1 MVDPVP
7 FTSRPTSIAGLVL
20 LGMKQVTDDRGVV
33 REFFRSSA
41 FADADRPALGPWR
54 QINVTQTRP
63 GALRGI
69 HAEAMTKLVAV
80 VSGTAFG
87 AYVDLRAD
95 SDTRGAVVT
104 ADLEPGTAVLVPAG
118 VGNGFQ
124 STGEHE
130 TQYVYAFDDEW
141 RPDMPGQAITP
152 LDPALGIAWPIPV
165 DRSDASQISA
175 KDVAAPTLAELF
187 SIGRPG

>member
-1 MVDPVP
+1 MADPVP
-7 FTSRPTSIAGLVL
+7 FAAEPTSIAGLL
-20 LGMKQVTDDRGVV
+20 LLRIKQVADDRGVV
-33 REFFRSSA
+33 REFFRASA
-41 FADADRPALGPWR
+41 FTDAVRPAPGPWR
-54 QINVTQTRP
+54 QMNVTQTRR

-69 HAEAMTKLVAV
+69 HAEAMSKLVAV

-87 AYVDLRAD
+87 AYVDLRVD

-104 ADLEPGTAVLVPAG
+104 ADLGPGIAVLVPAG

-124 STGEHE
+124 STGEQDS
-130 TQYVYAFDDEW
+130 QYLYAFDDEW

-152 LDPALGIAWPIPV
+152 LDPALRIAWPIPIER
-165 DRSDASQISA
+165 DDPSQISA

-187 SIGRPG
+187 STKRPG

>member
-1 MVDPVP
+1 MAAPVP
-7 FTSRPTSIAGLVL
+7 FTARPTPIAGLL
-20 LGMKQVTDDRGVV
+20 LLQMKQISDDRGTV

-41 FADADRPALGPWR
+41 FAGLDRPGTGPWR

-63 GALRGI
+63 GGLRGI

-80 VSGTAFG
+80 ISGTAFG

-95 SDTRGAVVT
+95 SETRGAVVT
-104 ADLEPGTAVLVPAG
+104 AALGPGTAVLVPAG

-124 STGEHE
+124 GTGDHDC
-130 TQYVYAFDDEW
+130 QYLYAFDDEW

-152 LDPALGIAWPIPV
+152 LDPALAIDWPVPV
-165 DRSDASQISA
+165 DRGDPGRISA

-187 SIGRPG
+187 AAGRPG